1 MEDKWLNEWQKKLD
15 GYEVTPPDGLWDG
28 INKALEEQRLSVSSS
43 RGRST
48 VWLRLAGIAAALA
61 IVVPLGRNV
70 CQPVFMSFAD
80 NRIPTEGVLFG
91 PTDAFWAK
99 VQRVEKEP
107 CRRKPSG
114 KDIVACDRPAVSEE
128 GGKAL
133 AEERKELLAEREKT
147 IPEDSHGNS
156 GKPYPDGIGRYP
168 GSVPNVGKVKKERS
182 HWLAVSL
189 FASNTPGKS
198 VMNYGNGGVVLMGT
212 IPSWGHPEAMECGKF
227 PVTAIRSAHRYVD
240 GVVPMKHKQPVR
252 FGVSACYA
260 VNERFGIESGLSYTY
275 LSSSLSSSGE
285 DYSYEVRQSLQY
297 VGIPLNFKA
306 SLWKKRWMDLYL
318 SAGGMAEKCVDGDTE
333 TDYTWKGRIKSST
346 HKDVREKP
354 WQYSVNA
361 AVGMQLNLSSVV
373 GLYVEPGVSY
383 YFDNGSSV
391 SNIYKEKPLN
401 FNLEFGLR
409 FSFGL

>member
-1 MEDKWLNEWQKKLD
+1 MAKETGRLRGHPSRRAVGRDKQ
-15 GYEVTPPDGLWDG
+15 GFGRATPVRLLFSW
-28 INKALEEQRLSVSSS
+28 EEYRM
-43 RGRST
+43 
-48 VWLRLAGIAAALA
+48 AALGRDCGSVGDSCA
-61 IVVPLGRNV
+61 FGKECVSAGFYVFCRQSHSNRRRSSWADGCLLGK
-70 CQPVFMSFAD
+70 SA
-80 NRIPTEGVLFG
+80 
-91 PTDAFWAK
+91 
-99 VQRVEKEP
+99 P

-198 VMNYGNGGVVLMGT
+198 IMNYGNGGVVLMGT

-361 AVGMQLNLSSVV
+361 AAGMQLNLSSVV

>member
-80 NRIPTEGVLFG
+80 NRIPTEGVLLG

-114 KDIVACDRPAVSEE
+114 KDIVVCDRPAVSEE

-168 GSVPNVGKVKKERS
+168 ELVPNVGKVKKERS

-361 AVGMQLNLSSVV
+361 AAGMQLNLSSVV
-373 GLYVEPGVSY
+373 GLYVEPGVNY